1 MATGQRHQTFVDGKK
16 LFTEEDAAFKE
27 GKFVVAMW
35 SSSAEVFA
43 IDDLKIEGEGIPQAV
58 TQVGKLTTAWG
69 RLKTNR

>member
-1 MATGQRHQTFVDGKK
+1 MDGKK
-16 LFTEEDAAFKE
+16 LYDEKHNAFKK
-27 GKFVVAMW
+27 GKFVIAMW
-35 SSSAEVFA
+35 SSATEVFA

>member
-1 MATGQRHQTFVDGKK
+1 
-16 LFTEEDAAFKE
+16 
-27 GKFVVAMW
+27 MW
-35 SSSAEVFA
+35 SSATEVFA